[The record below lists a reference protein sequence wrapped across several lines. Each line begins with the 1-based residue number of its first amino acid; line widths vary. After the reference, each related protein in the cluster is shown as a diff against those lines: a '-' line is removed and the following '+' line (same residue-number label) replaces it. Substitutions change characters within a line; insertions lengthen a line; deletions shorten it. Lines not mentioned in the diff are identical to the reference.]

1 MQGFDLDKFDSYR
14 EGNRLEVKKAR
25 GGLPDSLWETYSA
38 MANTAGG
45 VIVCGV
51 GERRD
56 GSWYTTGLDVQPHRR
71 RRARGLWGAGHPR
84 RLGRGRLRHAHCG
97 GALRC

>member
-1 MQGFDLDKFDSYR
+1 MQGFDLSNFDSYR
-14 EGNRLEVKKAR
+14 EDNRLEVKKAR
-25 GGLPDSLWETYSA
+25 GGLPNALWETYSA

-56 GSWYTTGLDVQPHRR
+56 GSWYT
-71 RRARGLWGAGHPR
+71 A
-84 RLGRGRLRHAHCG
+84 
-97 GALRC
+97 